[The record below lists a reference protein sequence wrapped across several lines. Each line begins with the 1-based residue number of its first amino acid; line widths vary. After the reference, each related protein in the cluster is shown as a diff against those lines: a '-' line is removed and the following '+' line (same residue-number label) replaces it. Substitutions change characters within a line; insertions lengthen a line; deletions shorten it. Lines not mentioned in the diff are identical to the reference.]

1 MSGKYCRMGDEILK
15 LRHFV
20 LAILLYTSSVW
31 ATQTVLSLENET
43 KVYDQ
48 IFEKISEKR
57 LGADISRI
65 DRTENPFIM
74 LRRDDETINTDT
86 NRTNNSN
93 RNVSLDATLEQKAKI
108 NGIWYKKNDSIGS
121 YTLIKIE
128 HNRVVLRNEIETK
141 ELYIKAKDD
150 SNFKLSYQ

>member
-1 MSGKYCRMGDEILK
+1 MSGKYCRMGDEILR

-20 LAILLYTSSVW
+20 LTILFYTSSVW

-57 LGADISRI
+57 VGADISRI

-74 LRRDDETINTDT
+74 LRSDDETINADT
-86 NRTNNSN
+86 NLTNDPH

-108 NGIWYKKNDSIGS
+108 NGVWYKKNDSIGS

>member
-1 MSGKYCRMGDEILK
+1 MGDEILR

-20 LAILLYTSSVW
+20 LTILFSTSSVW
-31 ATQTVLSLENET
+31 AAQTVLSLGNET

-57 LGADISRI
+57 VGADITRI

-74 LRRDDETINTDT
+74 LRSDDETINADT
-86 NRTNNSN
+86 NLTNDPH
-93 RNVSLDATLEQKAKI
+93 RNMSLDATLEQKAKI

>member
-1 MSGKYCRMGDEILK
+1 MSGKYCRMGDEILR

-20 LAILLYTSSVW
+20 LTILFSTSSVW
-31 ATQTVLSLENET
+31 AAQTVLSLGNET

-57 LGADISRI
+57 VGADISRI

-74 LRRDDETINTDT
+74 LRSDDETINADT
-86 NRTNNSN
+86 NLTNDPH

-108 NGIWYKKNDSIGS
+108 NGVWYKKNDSIGS